1 MNKYKN
7 NLIIKT
13 ISKMKEIVK
22 IDVEQN
28 DEIVTKQFK
37 IDEVIF
43 DGLYMTHT
51 KKYVKY
57 NIKSFGIT
65 KQQAKT
71 EKDIGIK
78 YSTQTGC
85 VIVTFNVR
93 QQGYNFYGQFLIAK
107 DVKPLDILDCDH
119 VALEGMKEI
128 LLDGLDL
135 AKCVTVADLLKL
147 ERFK

>member
-1 MNKYKN
+1 MR
-7 NLIIKT
+7 
-13 ISKMKEIVK
+13 EIVK
-22 IDVEQN
+22 IDVEKN
-28 DEIVTKQFK
+28 GEVVTKQYK

-43 DGLYMTHT
+43 DGLYLTHT
-51 KKYVKY
+51 KKDVKY
-57 NIKSFGIT
+57 NVKSFGII

-93 QQGYNFYGQFLIAK
+93 PPGVNFYGQFLIGK

-119 VALEGMKEI
+119 QSLEGMKEI

-135 AKCVTVADLLKL
+135 AKCVTVADLMKL